1 MIQLTETIL
10 RVYSQEYISQGRY
23 TQYNAKQ
30 LQGRYTQYNA
40 KQLQGIIICPS
51 LDFPTN
57 IDV

>member
-30 LQGRYTQYNA
+30 LQG
-40 KQLQGIIICPS
+40 IIICPS